1 MFFEVNLTKSKFASK
16 QLSDHYLKWQKTFS
30 CFWKWQKTFSC
41 FLKWQKTFSCIVS
54 RRQIR
59 TPFHLQLPSLH
70 QMLLRFL
77 KKKLDNDEVWI
88 CVDIKTCSWGGNIHI
103 HNATVRT
110 LGAQP
115 LQIRNNCWKVWNIF
129 IHMSTW
135 KTLPMSLVK
144 MDELSPCSTSLFH
157 RMPSSKLEHFK
168 MYTIGANVSLREKH
182 VSYGTLQRFF
192 EDRPNRRRKK
202 LQIVSHSEY
211 VWGIHYKWFFTR
223 TKSLTSRKNLRT

>member
-1 MFFEVNLTKSKFASK
+1 MKKNLLMYFETAKDLLIFLNGKRPSHVLFPGVRSGLPSTSSCLLSTKCS
-16 QLSDHYLKWQKTFS
+16 SD
-30 CFWKWQKTFSC
+30 FWKKKVRQ
-41 FLKWQKTFSCIVS
+41 
-54 RRQIR
+54 RRG
-59 TPFHLQLPSLH
+59 L
-70 QMLLRFL
+70 
-77 KKKLDNDEVWI
+77 NI

-115 LQIRNNCWKVWNIF
+115 LQMRNNCWKFWNIF

-168 MYTIGANVSLREKH
+168 MYTIGANVSLGE
-182 VSYGTLQRFF
+182 
-192 EDRPNRRRKK
+192 
-202 LQIVSHSEY
+202 
-211 VWGIHYKWFFTR
+211 
-223 TKSLTSRKNLRT
+223 